1 VTSVVLVSTTR
12 RIAVV
17 VAWLAITV
25 GAVLLVASS
34 QIRFLDPTG
43 AGFTL
48 VFVSLAFDAM
58 VFGTVGAALAL
69 RRPGNAIGVV
79 LIAAGLLIAPT
90 FLGFIFAAV
99 PPGATTS
106 SDDRL
111 AGLMGL
117 VGGLG
122 IYPTIIIAGPLLA
135 LLFPDGH
142 LPDPRW
148 RWPVALIAA
157 ILALGSVLVLVRPG
171 PIGEGLATNP
181 FGIGGV
187 PWLEAVAP
195 FGESLG
201 TIALLTSLV
210 LVLVAVGLR
219 YRRSA
224 SGEREQLKW
233 FVAAN
238 VLVMIFLFLSL
249 ADGATEPTA
258 FDLLAVTSLSLPPI
272 AVGIAILRYRLYEI
286 DTIIN
291 RALVY
296 GLLTAIVAGIYAA
309 SVGVMQRL
317 SNEFLGGSSE
327 ATIIVTTVLIVT
339 AFTPIKSRLQALVD
353 RRFKE
358 AGDANALLEP
368 FTKTLHERMWAV
380 EPSLVLRRFAEV
392 LLAGLR
398 AAKIEV
404 SQERSD
410 ASNVVGIATS
420 DVVPGGTWSTAST
433 VGPVTL
439 RLIATLGKDHVS
451 PRDLE
456 AVNRALEAVAM
467 ELHE

>member
-1 VTSVVLVSTTR
+1 MTSVVLVSTTR

-286 DTIIN
+286 DRLISRTLSYGVISIT
-291 RALVY
+291 LVLVFTAVVL
-296 GLLTAIVAGIYAA
+296 GLQAVLEPLTGGNTVAVAASTLIVAALFQPLRRRIQ
-309 SVGVMQRL
+309 GV
-317 SNEFLGGSSE
+317 
-327 ATIIVTTVLIVT
+327 
-339 AFTPIKSRLQALVD
+339 VD
-353 RRFKE
+353 RRFNR
-358 AGDANALLEP
+358 ARYDAQVTVDAL
-368 FTKTLHERMWAV
+368 AV
-380 EPSLVLRRFAEV
+380 QLRDEV
-392 LLAGLR
+392 
-398 AAKIEV
+398 
-404 SQERSD
+404 
-410 ASNVVGIATS
+410 
-420 DVVPGGTWSTAST
+420 
-433 VGPVTL
+433 
-439 RLIATLGKDHVS
+439 
-451 PRDLE
+451 DLE
-456 AVNRALEAVAM
+456 RLRVALVATVDDAVRPARSWLWLRNAGAGR
-467 ELHE
+467 

>member
-1 VTSVVLVSTTR
+1 
-12 RIAVV
+12 
-17 VAWLAITV
+17 
-25 GAVLLVASS
+25 
-34 QIRFLDPTG
+34 
-43 AGFTL
+43 
-48 VFVSLAFDAM
+48 
-58 VFGTVGAALAL
+58 
-69 RRPGNAIGVV
+69 
-79 LIAAGLLIAPT
+79 
-90 FLGFIFAAV
+90 
-99 PPGATTS
+99 
-106 SDDRL
+106 L

-286 DTIIN
+286 DRLISRTLSYGVISIT
-291 RALVY
+291 LVLVFTAVVL
-296 GLLTAIVAGIYAA
+296 GLQAVLDPLTGGNTVAVAASTLIVAALFQPLRRRIQ
-309 SVGVMQRL
+309 GV
-317 SNEFLGGSSE
+317 
-327 ATIIVTTVLIVT
+327 
-339 AFTPIKSRLQALVD
+339 VD
-353 RRFKE
+353 RRF
-358 AGDANALLEP
+358 
-368 FTKTLHERMWAV
+368 
-380 EPSLVLRRFAEV
+380 
-392 LLAGLR
+392 
-398 AAKIEV
+398 
-404 SQERSD
+404 
-410 ASNVVGIATS
+410 
-420 DVVPGGTWSTAST
+420 
-433 VGPVTL
+433 
-439 RLIATLGKDHVS
+439 
-451 PRDLE
+451 
-456 AVNRALEAVAM
+456 NRARYDAQVTVDAFAVQLRDEVDIERLRVALVATVDDAVRPARSWLWLRNAGA
-467 ELHE
+467 ER

>member
-106 SDDRL
+106 NDDRL

-286 DTIIN
+286 DRLISRTLSYGVISITLVLVFTAVVLGLQA
-291 RALVY
+291 ALDP
-296 GLLTAIVAGIYAA
+296 LTGGNTVAVAASTLIVAALFQPLRRRIQ
-309 SVGVMQRL
+309 GV
-317 SNEFLGGSSE
+317 
-327 ATIIVTTVLIVT
+327 
-339 AFTPIKSRLQALVD
+339 VD
-353 RRFKE
+353 RRF
-358 AGDANALLEP
+358 
-368 FTKTLHERMWAV
+368 
-380 EPSLVLRRFAEV
+380 
-392 LLAGLR
+392 
-398 AAKIEV
+398 
-404 SQERSD
+404 
-410 ASNVVGIATS
+410 
-420 DVVPGGTWSTAST
+420 
-433 VGPVTL
+433 
-439 RLIATLGKDHVS
+439 
-451 PRDLE
+451 
-456 AVNRALEAVAM
+456 NRARYDAQVTVDAFAVQLRDEVDIERLRVA
-467 ELHE
+467 LVATVDDAVRPARSWLWLRNAGAGR